1 MSYKVPH
8 GRYFARDLFSDTTAI
23 GGSRGIG
30 FDINMRPEP
39 EGAVRSL
46 KVWYHE
52 SSYVPWTTGR
62 IVSIQVGL
70 TSGRKQQF
78 GEKYKGAKET
88 ETFTFSEG
96 EKIVS
101 LKIWPSDHSSGRC
114 GDFEL
119 VTDKGRKFAVD
130 NARKTGDAY
139 EPKLG
144 SGILVGMFGNSGHE
158 IDCLGFA
165 LLSKSP
171 KEKKRKK

>member
-8 GRYFARDLFSDTTAI
+8 GHFFRKDLFSDTTAI
-23 GGSRGIG
+23 GGSRGIA
-30 FDINMRPEP
+30 FDINMCPEP

-46 KVWYHE
+46 KVWYRSE
-52 SSYVPWTTGR
+52 WFKTDR

-70 TSGRKQQF
+70 TSGHKRNF
-78 GEKYKGAKET
+78 GSKYAGAEET
-88 ETFTFSEG
+88 DTFTFSEG

-101 LKIWPSDHSSGRC
+101 LKIWPSDYSSGRC

-119 VTDKGRKFAVD
+119 VTDKGRSFTV
-130 NARKTGDAY
+130 NAKGRTGDPY

-144 SGILVGMFGNSGHE
+144 SGILVGIFGNCGDE
-158 IDCLGFA
+158 VDCLGFA

-171 KEKKRKK
+171 EEKKPKK